1 MRKIIVLLLTIL
13 CFASAEAAKMYPGIV
28 TITQKD
34 GTTLRIKAH
43 GNADFNYLTT
53 TDGVLL
59 YQEGND
65 YFVASINSDGTLAST
80 GVLAHEKAMRQLHEK
95 ELVSKQN
102 KDVFYAKIQEHTE
115 KARMRREPLQDF
127 SSLLPHTGSPKV
139 PVILVEFPDVPFTV
153 DNPVEIFDKYLN
165 TEELFDRNAEPIVGR
180 NYGSVKRYFKDM
192 SFGKFSPEFDLYGP
206 VKLPENLKYYGAGA
220 SSAEKMNDLFKH
232 ACTLIDDTVDFAKY
246 DSNDDGNIDLV
257 YIIYSGYAASW
268 TGNSTDCIHPKS
280 GVITNGLTLDGK
292 SLKRYGV
299 NNELNANP
307 AIQEQMGLLLNG
319 IGLFVHEF
327 SHCMGLP
334 DIYPASNS
342 LASKSIDH
350 GLDYWSVMDAG
361 EYSNNGYTPTAYTAW
376 ERERFGWMTIDTLK
390 SAANI
395 TLKPISDGGKAY
407 RILND
412 KDETGH
418 EYYIVENV
426 QQSGWNKK
434 LPGHGMTVMHI
445 DYDDYYFTVGGCRV
459 NNTFGHPRMKL
470 ICADGMFVSE
480 YLLGTTVKESS
491 DESWNVW
498 NKPLLDKYMDKTI
511 DYDIYDLE
519 AAGDTYP
526 GLLGATELTDTSSPA
541 AAFVYNGGFLGKPIT
556 EIAENTDDG
565 TITFK
570 FMGGQD
576 TGISSIE
583 TEKAPTAIY
592 SISGKYLGKDISKL
606 EKGIYIINNK
616 KVIR

>member
-65 YFVASINSDGTLAST
+65 YFVASINIDGTLAST

-95 ELVSKQN
+95 ELISKQN
-102 KDVFYAKIQEHTE
+102 KDVFYAKIQENTE
-115 KARMRREPLQDF
+115 KARMRREPLQA
-127 SSLLPHTGSPKV
+127 SNILLPHTGSPKV

-268 TGNSTDCIHPKS
+268 GGNSTDCIHPKS

-390 SAANI
+390 SAVNV

-418 EYYIVENV
+418 EYYIIENV

-434 LPGHGMTVMHI
+434 LPGHGMTVMHV
-445 DYDDYYFTVGGCRV
+445 DYDDYYFTVGGCKV

-498 NKPLLDKYMDKTI
+498 NKPLLDKYMGKTI
-511 DYDIYDLE
+511 DYVW
-519 AAGDTYP
+519 G
-526 GLLGATELTDTSSPA
+526 TERS
-541 AAFVYNGGFLGKPIT
+541 V
-556 EIAENTDDG
+556 
-565 TITFK
+565 
-570 FMGGQD
+570 
-576 TGISSIE
+576 
-583 TEKAPTAIY
+583 
-592 SISGKYLGKDISKL
+592 
-606 EKGIYIINNK
+606 
-616 KVIR
+616 